1 MLIQWELCVLL
12 PVGTS
17 LTSGKL
23 FTKKC
28 LKRGEMTGPGCHIHP
43 SIMETGK
50 YILALSD
57 GVVTFQAKEADYYSK
72 GFVQCE

>member
-1 MLIQWELCVLL
+1 
-12 PVGTS
+12 
-17 LTSGKL
+17 
-23 FTKKC
+23 
-28 LKRGEMTGPGCHIHP
+28 MTGPGCHIHP

-50 YILALSD
+50 YILVLSD